1 MPANEPTALRRLLE
15 ATVAEEEI
23 DHLGHMNVR
32 YYHEK
37 ALAAS
42 EALAAEL
49 GLGPGPCRAHGGVLE
64 LRETFTRHYREQL
77 VGARLLVRGGVIAV
91 RGDGLRVYHEL
102 MNPERDE
109 RAATFV
115 HELSLREAHRRTP
128 LPLPEM
134 VARSAAGA
142 LVAWPEHGRARTLD
156 LERVPPAPA
165 LDEAR
170 RRGLAMR
177 KPRVLGAADC
187 DDDGVYPA
195 ARFQDLFW
203 GGEPAREGP
212 IGPFLRPLPDGGRL
226 GWATLE
232 SRAVWHALPR
242 AGTRIETFAAEVE
255 ITRKLTTRHM
265 WVYDVDRGAPLCTS
279 SIVNLAFDVTRRRSV
294 EIPPDVRELFEAQYH
309 PDLR

>member
-1 MPANEPTALRRLLE
+1 MTVDEDNGLRRLHE

-37 ALAAS
+37 ALAGS
-42 EALAAEL
+42 EALAARL
-49 GLGPGPCRAHGGVLE
+49 GLGPEGCRPLGAVLE

-77 VGARLLVRGGVIAV
+77 VGARLTVRGGVLAV

-102 MNPERDE
+102 LHLARDE

-115 HELSLREAHRRTP
+115 HELALREAGSHRP
-128 LPLPEM
+128 LPLPEV
-134 VARSAAGA
+134 VAQRAGGV
-142 LVAWPEHGRARTLD
+142 LVAWPEHGRPRTLD
-156 LERVPPAPA
+156 LGRVPPAPD

-177 KPRVLGAADC
+177 KERVLERQACGA
-187 DDDGVYPA
+187 DGVFPA
-195 ARFQDLFW
+195 ARHQELFW
-203 GGEPAREGP
+203 GGEPAQPSEL
-212 IGPFLRPLPDGGRL
+212 GPFLRPLPDGGRL

-232 SRAVWHALPR
+232 SRAVWHELPR
-242 AGTRIETFAAEVE
+242 AGARIQSFRAEVE
-255 ITRKLTTRHM
+255 ITRKVTTHHM
-265 WVYDVDRGAPLCTS
+265 WVYDVDRGTPLCTG
-279 SIVNLAFDVTRRRSV
+279 SIVNLAFDVVRRRAI
-294 EIPPDVRELFEAQYH
+294 EIPSEVRDLLEARHH